1 MNTILNNFLSER
13 NQTQKATYYMIPLIE
28 NVHNRQINGDG
39 SRLAAARGFGS
50 GGWEQLLNGFGLPM
64 G

>member
-13 NQTQKATYYMIPLIE
+13 NQTQKTTYHMIPLIE
-28 NVHNRQINGDG
+28 NVHNRQINGDR
-39 SRLAAARGFGS
+39 SRLAVARGCGS

>member
-1 MNTILNNFLSER
+1 
-13 NQTQKATYYMIPLIE
+13 MIPLIE